1 MMMSHL
7 LNMLVMMQVS
17 LTSQV
22 MMVPSSISKVTPP
35 GPAEHPRADRAC
47 QILIIIILLLHGPVT
62 GRSPA
67 LHPLM

>member
-1 MMMSHL
+1 MMSHL
-7 LNMLVMMQVS
+7 LNMFVVMQVS

-22 MMVPSSISKVTPP
+22 TTVPSSISKVTPP
-35 GPAEHPRADRAC
+35 GPAGHPRADRAC
-47 QILIIIILLLHGPVT
+47 RIVIIIILLLRGSAT